1 MSPSMSIAL
10 EYDPRFSRPG
20 TWMMN
25 ALASGVRARVPFDS
39 GERVVDLELRW
50 QRTRVEAPDAVYAH
64 PLSDETWVTEP
75 CVLDPDLPRCQLE
88 LRGTPPHI
96 DAALRRL

>member
-1 MSPSMSIAL
+1 MLPMSILL
-10 EYDPRFSRPG
+10 EYDPRFARTG
-20 TWMMN
+20 TWMLN
-25 ALASGVRARVPFDS
+25 ALASGIRARVPFDS

-64 PLSDETWVTEP
+64 PTHGDTWVTEP
-75 CVLDPDLPRCQLE
+75 CVIAPELMRCQLE
-88 LRGTPPHI
+88 LLCAPPHI

>member
-1 MSPSMSIAL
+1 MSIAL

-20 TWMMN
+20 TWMVN
-25 ALASGVRARVPFDS
+25 ALASGVRARVPFDD
-39 GERVVDLELRW
+39 GDERVVDLELRW
-50 QRTRVEAPDAVYAH
+50 RRTHAEAPGAVYTH
-64 PLSDETWVTEP
+64 PRDETTWVTEP
-75 CVLDPDLPRCQLE
+75 CALDPDLPRCQLE